1 MSKWTEHV
9 RSFATAHQLTYGCAL
24 SDPKCSAEYH
34 SKNPKP
40 IKTKKPTKKELGAA
54 EAMLGLSTPQEKK
67 AKKAKK
73 PTKKAL
79 KAELGKLLSTPSFV
93 GADEPKASPF
103 KGKSTVIVPQESHAF
118 GLTGGALVSAP
129 DGSLIY
135 PLTVDHCLRLLK
147 RSCP

>member
-9 RSFATAHQLTYGCAL
+9 KAFATAHNLSYGCAL
-24 SDPKCSAEYH
+24 SDPKCSAEYQQ
-34 SKNPKP
+34 KNPKP
-40 IKTKKPTKKELGAA
+40 IKTKKPTKKELAAA

-79 KAELGKLLSTPSFV
+79 KAELSKLLSTPSFV
-93 GADEPKASPF
+93 PADEPKVSPF

-118 GLTGGALVSAP
+118 GLVSAP

-147 RSCP
+147 RVAP

>member
-9 RSFATAHQLTYGCAL
+9 KAFATAHQLTYGCAL
-24 SDPKCSAEYH
+24 SDPKCSAEYQQ
-34 SKNPKP
+34 KNPKP
-40 IKTKKPTKKELGAA
+40 IKTKKPTKKELAAA

-73 PTKKAL
+73 PT
-79 KAELGKLLSTPSFV
+79 
-93 GADEPKASPF
+93 SPF

-147 RSCP
+147 RVAP